1 MSRPALNAR
10 VPAARSTTA
19 WTDSSS
25 LTLRH
30 AAAISSHIVR
40 LNALS
45 RSGRFSVMVAT
56 WSSAST
62 SNRIVSKL
70 VIGSPSPT
78 LPIGGSFLHEGFR
91 TFERIFGVQIA
102 LAERLG
108 QYLRFVQWKIQPLED
123 REPCSP
129 HCQRGV
135 RVDDVRDLVGSFE
148 KAVVLDD
155 LADQAEL

>member
-25 LTLRH
+25 LTVRH
-30 AAAISSHIVR
+30 APAISSHIVR

-62 SNRIVSKL
+62 SSSIVSKF

-78 LPIGGSFLHEGFR
+78 LPIGGSLFDEGFR
-91 TFERIFGVQIA
+91 PLERIFGVQIP
-102 LAERLG
+102 LAEGFR
-108 QYLRFVQWKIQPLED
+108 QHLRFVQREIQPLED
-123 REPCSP
+123 REPFPP

-135 RVDDVRDLVGSFE
+135 RVDDVGDLVVSFE
-148 KAVVLDD
+148 KTVVLDD
-155 LADQAEL
+155 LAD